1 MLVGKLKNKQQ
12 KRIKFIDKRDESFA
26 WEFILETTKRVIDF
40 RQKVINKKRVFLL
53 IKTDFCKGEE
63 EQILTSKQKE
73 KNENRTSL

>member
-12 KRIKFIDKRDESFA
+12 KRIKFIDKRDECFA

-73 KNENRTSL
+73 KRKK

>member
-40 RQKVINKKRVFLL
+40 R
-53 IKTDFCKGEE
+53 
-63 EQILTSKQKE
+63 
-73 KNENRTSL
+73 